1 MVYDAKISILS
12 QSHNIFAHFFI
23 FYHILCH
30 ILGVVD
36 CGSLE
41 RERGEAAASA
51 HAKP

>member
-12 QSHNIFAHFFI
+12 QSHNIFTL
-23 FYHILCH
+23 FYTIYHNLCH